1 MHRLK
6 NLIPDICLT
15 ILAAAVF
22 VCLIL
27 AFICTVPRALDGYEA
42 RSQARHAA
50 INDIYNGQ

>member
-15 ILAAAVF
+15 ILAAALAAL
-22 VCLIL
+22 LIL
-27 AFICTVPRALDGYEA
+27 AFIVTVPRALDSYEA

>member
-1 MHRLK
+1 MHLLK
-6 NLIPDICLT
+6 KYFPDICLT